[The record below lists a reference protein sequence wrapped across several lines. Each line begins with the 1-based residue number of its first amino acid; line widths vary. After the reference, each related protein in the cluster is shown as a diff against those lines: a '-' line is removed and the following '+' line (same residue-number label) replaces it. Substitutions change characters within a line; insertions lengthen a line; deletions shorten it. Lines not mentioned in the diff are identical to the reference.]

1 MPVIIMINNVTEVM
15 YNDKKARASQQNI
28 EKGTKILKRHLSII
42 LKMKCLLM
50 DFVGNRN
57 ASTQMT

>member
-15 YNDKKARASQQNI
+15 YNDKKASASQQNN
-28 EKGTKILKRHLSII
+28 EKETKISKRYLSFI

-50 DFVGNRN
+50 HFVGNRN